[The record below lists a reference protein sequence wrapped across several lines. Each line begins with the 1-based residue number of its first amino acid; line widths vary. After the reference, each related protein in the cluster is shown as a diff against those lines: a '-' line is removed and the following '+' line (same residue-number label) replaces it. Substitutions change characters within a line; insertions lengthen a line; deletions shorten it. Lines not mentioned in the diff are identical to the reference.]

1 MPAWQVAVQA
11 TLPYLAYNI
20 VTENSVKMEVK
31 VNYSM
36 GAISVLDTRP
46 VICHRQKLG
55 WPDPI

>member
-1 MPAWQVAVQA
+1 M
-11 TLPYLAYNI
+11 LPYLAYNI

-36 GAISVLDTRP
+36 GDISVLDTRP

>member
-11 TLPYLAYNI
+11 MLPYLAYNI

-36 GAISVLDTRP
+36 GAISVLHTRP